1 MNFNYIESLVT
12 KAKNGDVSAKEIIFE
27 EFRPMILNLSKRTFV
42 HGYDFSDIEHEC
54 YATLLKCI
62 KIYDLDKKRFV
73 AYATMAIKNNINYLI
88 KKTCSRSSSEG
99 PEALILNGTL
109 EHVLPSNNE
118 LVDVQV
124 TDNILAESL
133 YKYINKLTPQYKDI
147 LNFTL
152 INNGSLK
159 EYSKNNNIN
168 YPTTVNIKNRALN
181 QLRKQILLWE
191 KL

>member
-1 MNFNYIESLVT
+1 MNFNYIESLVA
-12 KAKNGDVSAKEIIFE
+12 KAKNGDVSAKEIIFQ

-88 KKTCSRSSSEG
+88 KKTCKRSSSEG
-99 PEALILNGTL
+99 SEALILNDKL
-109 EHVLPSNNE
+109 EHVLPSNSE

-124 TDNILAESL
+124 TDTILARSL
-133 YKYINKLTPQYKDI
+133 YKYINKLPQQHKDI

-168 YPTTVNIKNRALN
+168 YPTTVNIKNRALK
-181 QLRKQILLWE
+181 QLRKQILTWE